1 VAEDEVTPAPSEP
14 DSEPATDASNDSD
27 VSAISLSIERGS
39 RLGRAAPGT
48 NAVVDEEAGA
58 VVKVAGEL
66 EFGTAP
72 TLREALLDLSQ
83 QGADPV
89 VVDLADVQF
98 IDSSGVSLLVQ
109 AKQRIESQGG
119 RFLLRRPAHRVKRVL
134 EVSGLAEMFAID

>member
-1 VAEDEVTPAPSEP
+1 VAEDEVAPGASELG
-14 DSEPATDASNDSD
+14 SEGATGATNDSG
-27 VSAISLSIERGS
+27 VGIISLSIVRGD

-48 NAVVDEEAGA
+48 SAVIDEEAGA

-72 TLREALLDLSQ
+72 TLREALLGLSQ
-83 QGADPV
+83 EGADPV
-89 VVDLADVQF
+89 VVDLAEVQF

-119 RFLLRRPAHRVKRVL
+119 RFVLRRPAHRVKRVL
-134 EVSGLAEMFAID
+134 EVAGLSEMFAID

>member
-1 VAEDEVTPAPSEP
+1 MIPAA
-14 DSEPATDASNDSD
+14 SEPAREGAPNGSDAGT
-27 VSAISLSIERGS
+27 ISLSIERGK
-39 RLGRAAPGT
+39 RLGRSAPGT
-48 NAVVDEEAGA
+48 NAVADEQAGA

-72 TLREALLDLSQ
+72 TLREALLGLSQ
-83 QGADPV
+83 EGADPV
-89 VVDLADVQF
+89 VVDLADVHF

-119 RFLLRRPAHRVKRVL
+119 RFVLRRPAHRVKRVL